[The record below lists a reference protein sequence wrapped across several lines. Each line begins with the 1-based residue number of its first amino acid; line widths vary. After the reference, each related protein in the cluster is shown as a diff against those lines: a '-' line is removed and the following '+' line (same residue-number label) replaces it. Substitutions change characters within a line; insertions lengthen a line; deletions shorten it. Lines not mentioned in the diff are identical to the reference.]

1 MFNNG
6 LNLSKDTLI
15 NVWSGG
21 WEWCSKETSGS
32 TVVRN
37 NQTCSAEYGTG
48 GSWFGKMHVRDQS
61 WTQTMA
67 KAAHAGFKTI
77 LSSPFYL
84 NAENYG
90 SNFDEVWPYYYSIE
104 PTAFALPPSA
114 APGDALTA
122 AQKEASVQ
130 GVEACLWSSWVNKDN
145 FGNRFWPAAAAV
157 AERGWSA
164 KVVTSIDDFRRRLH
178 ALTCELQARGL
189 PAEPAIFGGSFF
201 HANGTVCRPAGGV
214 GVQGPTAPGCLPRF
228 SSCAV
233 PRSTTRFKMDE
244 QLASPF
250 MRGAAMGML
259 PTFDGHDVLLCM

>member
-1 MFNNG
+1 
-6 LNLSKDTLI
+6 
-15 NVWSGG
+15 
-21 WEWCSKETSGS
+21 
-32 TVVRN
+32 
-37 NQTCSAEYGTG
+37 
-48 GSWFGKMHVRDQS
+48 MHVRDNS
-61 WTQTMA
+61 WMKTMA
-67 KAAHAGFKTI
+67 LAAQAGFKTI

-114 APGDALTA
+114 PGGALTA

-145 FGNRFWPAAAAV
+145 FLNRMWPVAATV
-157 AERGWSA
+157 AERGWSVKA
-164 KVVTSIDDFRRRLH
+164 VTSIDDFRRRLH

-201 HANGTVCRPAGGV
+201 HENGTVCRPDPSGV

-233 PRSTTRFKMDE
+233 PRSTAWFK
-244 QLASPF
+244 
-250 MRGAAMGML
+250 
-259 PTFDGHDVLLCM
+259 TDGKRLKGKGWF